1 MEYVALFF
9 VNFGYIAGRAFQ
21 QLNVIHHKRMWLVAT
36 SFCLAVFEVMLFGTI
51 AFKAIQTANTGD
63 LLSFALLVVPIWAG
77 GSLGALC
84 SMEIHRKLR

>member
-9 VNFGYIAGRAFQ
+9 INFGYIAGRAFQ

-63 LLSFALLVVPIWAG
+63 LLSFALLVER
-77 GSLGALC
+77 LQTC
-84 SMEIHRKLR
+84 